1 MKLKNILLTVLI
13 VTLSILF
20 VLVLFDLQGVIDIRP
35 YINRYVSLPRT
46 DPVCRCYRQ
55 SDGGTR
61 GFCAQCVNGTLFGC
75 PGQCGGRCKHY
86 RYSVNALPECR

>member
-35 YINRYVSLPRT
+35 YINRYVLYT
-46 DPVCRCYRQ
+46 I
-55 SDGGTR
+55 
-61 GFCAQCVNGTLFGC
+61 
-75 PGQCGGRCKHY
+75 HI
-86 RYSVNALPECR
+86 